1 MTEYPAPF
9 VHSETADVK
18 PVDSRP
24 RVSIDA
30 DAWKQI
36 DHLLA
41 DLPFRVAAPVVSKI
55 NETGG
60 VQPIK

>member
-1 MTEYPAPF
+1 MTDAT
-9 VHSETADVK
+9 ETPD
-18 PVDSRP
+18 RP

-30 DAWKQI
+30 EAWKQI
-36 DHLLA
+36 DHLLPE
-41 DLPFRVAAPVVSKI
+41 LPFRVAAPVVSKI